1 MATYD
6 RKALAAQ
13 LDRQEDFRVR
23 IYLDSKGILTVGR
36 GHALGSVPLSDV
48 MRNLMSMPGVMDVP
62 FSAEALEVQ
71 FVQDAAEAERQVEA
85 LANLRGVD
93 FNALASRQQQ
103 ALVNMC
109 FQMGPG
115 RLGGF
120 VKMWAAL
127 AVGDMAEAERQA
139 LDSKWAREDSPGRA
153 KEVARMLGEGG

>member
-6 RKALAAQ
+6 RRALAAQ
-13 LDRQEDFRVR
+13 LDQQEAFRTR

-48 MRNLMSMPGVMDVP
+48 MRNLMSMPGVMDTP

-93 FNALASRQQQ
+93 FNALAPRQQQ

-109 FQMGPG
+109 FQMGPS

-153 KEVARMLGEGG
+153 KEVAGMLGEGG